1 MPKTVALPL
10 QSNLFSPEIS
20 VMRQPQGVWPFA
32 LKLGRWFGCLVPKS
46 AMRYFRLPRWGVD
59 ERPLSKHYVHS
70 GVRRTVH
77 PG

>member
-10 QSNLFSPEIS
+10 QSNLFAPEIS
-20 VMRQPQGVWPFA
+20 GKMGNRGMPFA
-32 LKLGRWFGCLVPKS
+32 LKLGRGS
-46 AMRYFRLPRWGVD
+46 AACAGPNCNAYSRYLGGEGTR
-59 ERPLSKHYVHS
+59 RPLSKHYVHS